1 MNAGRKGVIYLDH
14 NATTPVDPAASK
26 AMMPF
31 IEGEFGNPSSPY
43 PLGARAKA
51 SLETAREDVA
61 CLIGC
66 EDHEITFTSGGSE
79 SNNAVLKGIIDFKRP
94 EEFHLITSAVEHPAI
109 LNPAS
114 YLMGLGVRVTVL
126 PVDALGRVDPSDIQ
140 SAIEPDTALIS
151 IMLANN
157 ETGTLQPVEEISKIA
172 RDHGIPTHT
181 DAAQAVG
188 KISVDVNVLGVDFLS
203 IAGHKL
209 YAPKGVGALYIREGR
224 TLTPLI
230 HGAGQE
236 GGKRAGTENVILSV
250 GLGAASR
257 VARKG
262 LNDHTRTM
270 KTLRDHLQGLLFDG
284 LDKPVLNGHPDERL
298 PNTLNI
304 SVPGIAGSQI
314 LEGLP
319 NLCASTGA
327 ACHDRSVKLSPVLSA
342 MGVSKEV
349 GMGALR
355 LTVGKG
361 NTEAEIEAAARMII
375 ERVKTLERQR

>member
-1 MNAGRKGVIYLDH
+1 
-14 NATTPVDPAASK
+14 
-26 AMMPF
+26 
-31 IEGEFGNPSSPY
+31 
-43 PLGARAKA
+43 
-51 SLETAREDVA
+51 
-61 CLIGC
+61 
-66 EDHEITFTSGGSE
+66 
-79 SNNAVLKGIIDFKRP
+79 
-94 EEFHLITSAVEHPAI
+94 
-109 LNPAS
+109 
-114 YLMGLGVRVTVL
+114 
-126 PVDALGRVDPSDIQ
+126 
-140 SAIEPDTALIS
+140 
-151 IMLANN
+151 
-157 ETGTLQPVEEISKIA
+157 
-172 RDHGIPTHT
+172 
-181 DAAQAVG
+181 VG
-188 KISVDVNVLGVDFLS
+188 KIPVDVNALGVDFLS

-209 YAPKGVGALYIREGR
+209 YAPKGVGALYMKEGR
-224 TLTPLI
+224 TLEPLI

-250 GLGAASR
+250 GFGEASR
-257 VARKG
+257 VAKKG
-262 LNDHTRTM
+262 LDDHSLTM
-270 KTLRDHLQGLLFDG
+270 RTLRDQLQSLLFDG

-375 ERVKTLERQR
+375 KRVRALSKKG

>member
-1 MNAGRKGVIYLDH
+1 MTGRRKGFIYLDH
-14 NATTPVDPAASK
+14 NATTPLDPVVVK

-43 PLGARAKA
+43 SLGERAKA
-51 SLETAREDVA
+51 SLEGAREDVA
-61 CLIGC
+61 RLIGC
-66 EDHEITFTSGGSE
+66 AGYEVTFTSGGSE

-94 EEFHLITSAVEHPAI
+94 EKFHIITSAVEHPAV
-109 LNPAS
+109 LNPAH
-114 YLMGLGVRVTVL
+114 YLKGLGVRVTIL
-126 PVDALGRVDPSDIQ
+126 PVDPLGRVDPGELEK
-140 SAIEPDTALIS
+140 AIGPDTVLIS

-157 ETGTLQPVEEISKIA
+157 ETGTIQPVEEISKIA
-172 RDHGIPTHT
+172 RKHGVATHT

-188 KISVDVNVLGVDFLS
+188 KIPVDVNALGVDFLS

-209 YAPKGVGALYIREGR
+209 YAPKGVGALYMREGQ

-236 GGKRAGTENVILSV
+236 SGKRAGTENVILSV
-250 GLGAASR
+250 GLGAASL

-262 LNDHTRTM
+262 LKDHMLTM
-270 KTLRDHLQGLLFDG
+270 ATLRDRLQGLLMDG

-304 SVPGIAGSQI
+304 SFPGIIGSQI

-327 ACHDRSVKLSPVLSA
+327 ACHDRSVNLSPVLSA
-342 MGVSKEV
+342 MDVSKEV

-355 LTVGKG
+355 LTVGRY
-361 NTEAEIEAAARMII
+361 NTEEEIDEAARMII
-375 ERVKTLERQR
+375 DRVKELERG